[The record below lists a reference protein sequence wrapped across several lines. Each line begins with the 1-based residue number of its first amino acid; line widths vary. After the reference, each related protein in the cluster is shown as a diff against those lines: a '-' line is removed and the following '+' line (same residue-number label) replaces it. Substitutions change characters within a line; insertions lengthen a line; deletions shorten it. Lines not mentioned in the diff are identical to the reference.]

1 MMLVTGA
8 TGEIGRAVVA
18 ELLARGVPVRATSRN
33 PERARL
39 PDGVEVVQADLGDAE
54 AVARAVSGVDG
65 VFLLTGGSEIPLHDK
80 TVAMAAAE
88 AGVWRIVKL
97 SSGRVGDDTA
107 TDPIPSWHREG
118 ERAVRESG
126 VPSTMVRPMGFMSN
140 ALTWAGPIREQ
151 GAVFAPYADGRVTV
165 IDPLDIAAVAA
176 TVLTAPGDVEEVLTL
191 SGPEALSPGE
201 QVAIL
206 GDVIGRPLRFVEV
219 EPAAARQ
226 AIIGHGVPPE
236 MADAIMALRATAL
249 EDFTS
254 VVHPTV
260 QRVTGR
266 PAGTFRAWAE
276 RNRAAFL

>member
-8 TGEIGRAVVA
+8 TGEVGRAVVA
-18 ELLARGVPVRATSRN
+18 ELLKLGVPVRATSRD
-33 PERARL
+33 PEQARL
-39 PDGVEVVQADLGDAE
+39 PDGVEVVRADLADAD
-54 AVARAVSGVDG
+54 AVATAVSGVDG

-80 TVAMAAAE
+80 TVAAAAAR
-88 AGVWRIVKL
+88 AGVRRIVKL
-97 SSGRVGDDTA
+97 SSGRVGDETA

-126 VPSTMVRPMGFMSN
+126 VPWTMLRPMGFMSN
-140 ALTWAGPIREQ
+140 ALMWAGPIREQ
-151 GAVFAPYADGRVTV
+151 GAVFAPYAEGRVTV

-176 TVLTAPGDVEEVLTL
+176 VALTSAEVGQVLTL
-191 SGPEALSPGE
+191 SGPQALSPGE

-206 GDVIGRPLRFVEV
+206 GEVLGRPLRFVEV
-219 EPAAARQ
+219 EPAAARA
-226 AIIGHGVPPE
+226 AIISHGVPPE

-249 EDFTS
+249 EEFTS

-260 QRVTGR
+260 ERVTGR

-276 RNRAAFL
+276 RNRAAFA

>member
-1 MMLVTGA
+1 MILVTGA
-8 TGEIGRAVVA
+8 TGEIGRTVVD
-18 ELLARGVPVRATSRN
+18 ELLARGLKVRATTRN

-39 PDGVEVVQADLGDAE
+39 PDGVEVVRADLGDPE

-65 VFLLTGGSEIPLHDK
+65 VFLLTGGSQIPLHDK
-80 TVAMAAAE
+80 TVAHAAAQ
-88 AGVWRIVKL
+88 AGVRRIVKL

-107 TDPIPSWHREG
+107 TDPIPAWHRAG

-126 VPSTMVRPMGFMSN
+126 VPWIMLRPMGFMSN
-140 ALTWAGPIREQ
+140 ALMWAGPIREQ

-165 IDPLDIAAVAA
+165 IDPVDIAAVAA
-176 TVLTAPGDVEEVLTL
+176 VALTTADTGQVLTL
-191 SGPEALSPGE
+191 SGPQALSPGE
-201 QVAIL
+201 QVEIL
-206 GDVIGRPLRFVEV
+206 GAALGRPLRFVEV

-226 AIIGHGVPPE
+226 AIISHGVPDE

-276 RNRAAFL
+276 RNRAAFA